1 MQKVL
6 LNIKKVFSIRP
17 VLADEV
23 AGAGAGAQAGAVAG
37 AVGGVDP
44 LAQAS
49 QTATNVQTQQQ
60 PIYQPQ
66 AQPQMLN
73 FEQLISQART
83 EEKNK
88 LYPEI
93 NALKIQVQDLTGKLN
108 DAMVQIGTKEAT
120 IQGLNK
126 EIEKLKSGQADPEV
140 IKTMQATIDTL
151 TAEVEGY
158 KAEAQTAKLDTFKNA
173 EISKY
178 EGNVIPELITGTTEE
193 EIAESVKASN
203 AKYLE
208 IASKFGGAQ
217 AGAQAGAKPQAG
229 AQVGASQLH
238 MGGALAQLGATPAN
252 PAIAGAGFN
261 NAVVTNEMI
270 RKMSREQY
278 AEYRKSIGLR

>member
-6 LNIKKVFSIRP
+6 LNIKKVFRP
-17 VLADEV
+17 RTVLADEV

-49 QTATNVQTQQQ
+49 QTATNVQTQ
-60 PIYQPQ
+60 P
-66 AQPQMLN
+66 QPQMLN

-93 NALKIQVQDLTGKLN
+93 NALKLQVQDLTGKLN

-126 EIEKLKSGQADPEV
+126 EIEKLRSGQADPEV
-140 IKTMQATIDTL
+140 IKTMQATIDAL
-151 TAEVEGY
+151 TAEVDGY
-158 KAEAQTAKLDTFKNA
+158 KAEAQTAKLDTFKSA

-229 AQVGASQLH
+229 AQAGASQLH